1 MIKIMPYIIDLQD
14 LIYFVKFFS
23 FFFKQIFY

>member
-1 MIKIMPYIIDLQD
+1 MKIMPYITDLQD
-14 LIYFVKFFS
+14 LIFFVKFFL

>member
-1 MIKIMPYIIDLQD
+1 MKIMTYITDLQV
-14 LIYFVKFFS
+14 LIFFVKFFS